1 LAIVPSS
8 GRSSSLVYGR
18 DAQAFN
24 SMYLLLGFFKDGKK
38 TFTGYLEASDP
49 INHNLW
55 IAECSTPPFR
65 SLYKSTFGAST
76 GYRWILPVR
85 EEMKLS
91 SWDNLRRSSLERLD
105 TYLIGII
112 VF

>member
-55 IAECSTPPFR
+55 IADVQHLP
-65 SLYKSTFGAST
+65 FGAST
-76 GYRWILPVR
+76 NPLSEHPQVDTPGSRR
-85 EEMKLS
+85 EEAIKL
-91 SWDNLRRSSLERLD
+91 
-105 TYLIGII
+105 G
-112 VF
+112 